1 MFRRL
6 TYLVSFVLVLV
17 AVPLVTHAQ
26 VVNLL
31 EDPSFEN
38 EIIIGNTA
46 WNRWLTW
53 AAGGAVNSTVEIDK
67 TEFSDGEKS
76 LRVNPSGTGQFA
88 VIYAA
93 IPLEVGERYTVSF
106 WAKAEA
112 PRTVQAR
119 LQAMN
124 NSSMETAD
132 FQLTTEWAEYT
143 FTAEAPNAS
152 IKLQI
157 QWDAGVEVPYWLD
170 FVSLYAGEYVAGI
183 EPSGW
188 SRVKAADPDPAD
200 GAADVPRDVVLSWTP
215 GEFADLHDVY
225 FGTSFDDVNDAI
237 NLRGLEYVEVTG
249 YKGILGSSAIT
260 VTAWIK
266 TISTDT
272 GAIVGWGPNVSGER
286 FGFRV
291 DVGRRPSVDDR
302 YFIGQIDEVRIYDRA
317 LTQEEVT

>member
-1 MFRRL
+1 VYCAEALRFLERRSVIFRRL
-6 TYLVSFVLVLV
+6 AYLVSFVLVLV

-31 EDPSFEN
+31 EDPSFED

-53 AAGGAVNSTVEIDK
+53 AAPGAVNSTVEIDRI
-67 TEFSDGEKS
+67 EFSDGERS
-76 LRVNPSGTGQFA
+76 LRVNPSGSDGFV
-88 VIYAA
+88 VIYAN
-93 IPLEVGERYTVSF
+93 IPLTVGDRYTVSF

-112 PRTVQAR
+112 PRPLTSV
-119 LQAMN
+119 LKAMD
-124 NSSMETAD
+124 NSSTSGWPD

-143 FTAEAPNAS
+143 FTAEATNAS

-183 EPSGW
+183 EPSGL

-215 GEFADLHDVY
+215 GESADLHDVY
-225 FGTSFDDVNDAI
+225 FGTSVDDVNNSVPTLD
-237 NLRGLEYVEVTG
+237 LTG
-249 YKGILGSSAIT
+249 VY
-260 VTAWIK
+260 
-266 TISTDT
+266 
-272 GAIVGWGPNVSGER
+272 R
-286 FGFRV
+286 
-291 DVGRRPSVDDR
+291 GRR
-302 YFIGQIDEVRIYDRA
+302 FRIFRS
-317 LTQEEVT
+317 QEIRGWWRRFFRWR